1 MKNLVVFLSSQKD
14 GGLLLTRIMM
24 GVILIAHGWAKFNFG
39 WAIGFFGN
47 TLKFPVP
54 SVLGPFITVLE
65 IGGGAALILGLV
77 TRYLGILYTLQFI
90 VAAYV
95 QWIVFSKGFVFTSL
109 KTPGAE
115 LELLLLFTGILLATH
130 GAGKYSLDKMLKLE

>member
-24 GVILIAHGWAKFNFG
+24 GIILIAHGWAKFNFG

-54 SVLGPFITVLE
+54 SVIGPFITVLE
-65 IGGGAALILGLV
+65 IGGGALLVLGLV
-77 TRYLGILYTLQFI
+77 TRYLGIVFSIQMI

-95 QWIVFSKGFVFTSL
+95 QWIVFSKGFIYSSG
-109 KTPGAE
+109 KAPGAE
-115 LELLLLFTGILLATH
+115 LELLILFTGILLATH
-130 GAGKYSLDKMLKLE
+130 GAGKYSLDKVLKLE

>member
-14 GGLLLTRIMM
+14 GGLLLFR
-24 GVILIAHGWAKFNFG
+24 VIAGIIFVLHGWAKFNGG

-65 IGGGAALILGLV
+65 FGGGAALILGLV
-77 TRYLGILYTLQFI
+77 TRYLGILYTIQMC

-95 QWIVFSKGFVFTSL
+95 QWILFKKGFS
-109 KTPGAE
+109 GAE
-115 LELLLLFTGILLATH
+115 LEMLLVFTGILLATN